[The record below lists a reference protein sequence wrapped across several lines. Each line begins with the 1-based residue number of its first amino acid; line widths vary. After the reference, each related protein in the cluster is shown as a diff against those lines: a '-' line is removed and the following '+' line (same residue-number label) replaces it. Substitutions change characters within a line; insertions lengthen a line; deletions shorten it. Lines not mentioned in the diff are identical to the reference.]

1 MNLILSYVS
10 FFRKIAILTT
20 NPLTKEIDSSTMPP
34 VRRKRKIIVHEYV
47 QQWIIYS
54 AKVPNIYH
62 FSKLHTFHSEERH
75 RAWNDTTVQRYHTGH
90 AHLLQLR
97 AQLIAR
103 TTMGGGDAGDVAWAS
118 TWQQQVTNVVAEM
131 DAFVE
136 ESELLGL
143 ELEKAYFLSS
153 R

>member
-1 MNLILSYVS
+1 
-10 FFRKIAILTT
+10 
-20 NPLTKEIDSSTMPP
+20 
-34 VRRKRKIIVHEYV
+34 
-47 QQWIIYS
+47 
-54 AKVPNIYH
+54 
-62 FSKLHTFHSEERH
+62 
-75 RAWNDTTVQRYHTGH
+75 
-90 AHLLQLR
+90 
-97 AQLIAR
+97 
-103 TTMGGGDAGDVAWAS
+103 MGGGDAGDVAWAS